1 MKNTPGFLLSGVSA
15 GLKKDKKRDLA
26 LIFSTVPAHASA
38 IFTKNLIKGAPV
50 LVGQERIAG
59 GFCQALIINSVNAN
73 AFTGQRGY
81 EDSLEVANTLSGRL
95 GIDESLVIP
104 SSTGV
109 TGEWLRVGK
118 IKKSIPKLIK
128 ALGEDNVREAAEAI
142 MTTDSFPKY
151 ASRQFAIRESRHLA
165 VEEKIA
171 TVSAIGK
178 GAGMICPDMAT
189 MLCFIMTDLNIQR
202 KALSKALVAAADGSF
217 NAITVD
223 GDTSPNDSV
232 FILANGVLGNRQI
245 TEKSGDYGRFVDVL
259 SSLCGEIAGMIVSD
273 GEGAT
278 KMVRI
283 NVTEARTERDAEKI
297 ARTIATS
304 QLVKTAFYGEDAN
317 WGRIVAA
324 AGRAGVK
331 FDPERIKLYFGGV
344 EVFSK
349 GVRSKPESRF
359 ASVFKKPSFAVTL
372 SLGEGE
378 AAYSILT
385 SDLSHEYVSI
395 NSDYRT

>member
-1 MKNTPGFLLSGVSA
+1 MCTCEMKNVPGFLLSGVSA
-15 GLKKDKKRDLA
+15 GLKKNGKKDLA
-26 LIFSTVPAHASA
+26 LIFSTAPARTAA
-38 IFTKNLIKGAPV
+38 IFTKNLIKGAPL
-50 LVGQERIAG
+50 LVAQERLGG

-81 EDSLEVANTLSGRL
+81 EDALSVANALSARL

-109 TGEWLRVGK
+109 TGERLRIGK
-118 IKKSIPKLIK
+118 IKKSIPMLVKG
-128 ALGEDNVREAAEAI
+128 LGEDNVREAAEAI

-151 ASRQFAIRESRHLA
+151 ASRQFAA
-165 VEEKIA
+165 GEKTA

-178 GAGMICPDMAT
+178 GAGMICPNMAT
-189 MLCFIMTDLNIQR
+189 MLCFIMTDLNIRR
-202 KALSKALVAAADGSF
+202 KALSKALAEAADGSF

-232 FILANGVLGNRQI
+232 FILANGALGNREI
-245 TEKSGDYGRFVDVL
+245 TEKSRDYGKFVEAL
-259 SSLCGEIAGMIVSD
+259 SSLCGEIAEMIVRD

-278 KMVRI
+278 KVVRI
-283 NVTEARTERDAEKI
+283 NVTEARTKGDAEKV

-331 FDPERIKLYFGGV
+331 FDPEKIKLYFGGT

-359 ASVFKKPSFAVTL
+359 ASVFKKPSFTVTL
-372 SLGEGE
+372 SLGEGK
-378 AAYSILT
+378 ADYSVLT
-385 SDLSHEYVSI
+385 SDLSHKYVSI

>member
-1 MKNTPGFLLSGVSA
+1 MKNTPGFLLSGVCA
-15 GLKKDKKRDLA
+15 GLKKNEKRDLA
-26 LIFSTVPAHASA
+26 LIFSTVPARASA

-50 LVGQERIAG
+50 LVGQERIADG
-59 GFCQALIINSVNAN
+59 LCQALIINSVNAN

-81 EDSLEVANTLSGRL
+81 RDSLEVANTLSGRL

-118 IKKSIPKLIK
+118 IKKAIPKLVK
-128 ALGEDNVREAAEAI
+128 GLGEDNVPEAAEAI

-151 ASRQFAIRESRHLA
+151 ASRQLA
-165 VEEKIA
+165 VGEKTA

-178 GAGMICPDMAT
+178 GAGMICPNMAT

-202 KALSKALVAAADGSF
+202 KALSKALAAAASGSF

-232 FILANGVLGNRQI
+232 FILANGVLGNREI
-245 TEKSGDYGRFVDVL
+245 KEKSGDYGKFVDAL
-259 SSLCGEIAGMIVSD
+259 SSLCGEIAEMIVTD

-278 KMVRI
+278 KVVRI
-283 NVTEARTERDAEKI
+283 SVTEAKTERDAEKI

-331 FDPERIKLYFGGV
+331 FDPEKIRLYFGGM

-349 GVRSKPESRF
+349 GIRSKPESRF
-359 ASVFKKPSFAVTL
+359 ASVFKKPSFTVTL

-385 SDLSHEYVSI
+385 SDLSHEYVSV

>member
-1 MKNTPGFLLSGVSA
+1 MKNVPGFLLSGVSA
-15 GLKKDKKRDLA
+15 GLKENKERDLA
-26 LIFSTVPAHASA
+26 LIFSTVPARASA
-38 IFTKNLIKGAPV
+38 IFTKNLLKGAPV
-50 LVGQERIAG
+50 LVGKERIAG
-59 GFCQALIINSVNAN
+59 GFCQAIIINSVNAN

-128 ALGEDNVREAAEAI
+128 GLGEDNVREAAEAI

-151 ASRQFAIRESRHLA
+151 ASRQFSMGG
-165 VEEKIA
+165 KTA

-178 GAGMICPDMAT
+178 GAGMICPNMAT
-189 MLCFIMTDLNIQR
+189 MLCFIMTDLNVGR
-202 KALSKALVAAADGSF
+202 KALSKALAVAASGSF

-232 FILANGVLGNRQI
+232 FILANGVLENKQI
-245 TEKSGDYGRFVDVL
+245 TEKNGDYGKFVDVL
-259 SSLCGEIAGMIVSD
+259 SSLCGEIAGMMVSD

-278 KMVRI
+278 KVVRI
-283 NVTEARTERDAEKI
+283 NVTEARTERDAEKV

-331 FDPERIKLYFGGV
+331 FDPEKIKLYFGGV

-359 ASVFKKPSFAVTL
+359 ASVFKKPSFTVTL
-372 SLGEGE
+372 SLGEGK

-385 SDLSHEYVSI
+385 SDLSHKYISI

>member
-1 MKNTPGFLLSGVSA
+1 MKNVPGFLLSGVSA
-15 GLKKDKKRDLA
+15 GLKKDEKRDLA
-26 LIFSTVPAHASA
+26 LIFSTLPAHASA

-59 GFCQALIINSVNAN
+59 GLCQAIIINSVNAN
-73 AFTGQRGY
+73 AFTGQKGY
-81 EDSLEVANTLSGRL
+81 EDSLEIADTLSRRL

-109 TGEWLRVGK
+109 TGKWLRVGK
-118 IKKSIPKLIK
+118 IKKSIPRLIK
-128 ALGEDNVREAAEAI
+128 GLGEDNTLEVAEAI

-151 ASRQFAIRESRHLA
+151 ASRQLA
-165 VEEKIA
+165 VGEKTA

-178 GAGMICPDMAT
+178 GAGMICPNMAT

-202 KALSKALVAAADGSF
+202 KALSKALVAAASGSF

-232 FILANGVLGNRQI
+232 FILANGVLGNKQI
-245 TEKSGDYGRFVDVL
+245 TEKSGDYGKFVDTL
-259 SSLCGEIAGMIVSD
+259 SSLCGEIAQMIVKD

-278 KMVRI
+278 KVVRI
-283 NVTEARTERDAEKI
+283 RVTEAKTERDAEKI

-317 WGRIVAA
+317 WGRIIAA

-331 FDPERIKLYFGGV
+331 FDPEKIKLYFGGT

-349 GVRSKPESRF
+349 GVRSQPESKF
-359 ASVFKKPSFAVTL
+359 ARVFKKPSFAVTL
-372 SLGEGE
+372 SLGEGK
-378 AAYSILT
+378 AGYSLIT
-385 SDLSHEYVSI
+385 SDLSHEYISI

>member
-1 MKNTPGFLLSGVSA
+1 MKNVPGFLLSGVSA
-15 GLKKDKKRDLA
+15 GLKKDGKKDLA
-26 LIFSTVPAHASA
+26 LIFSTTPARASA
-38 IFTKNLIKGAPV
+38 IFTKNLIKGAPL
-50 LVGQERIAG
+50 LVAQERLSG

-73 AFTGQRGY
+73 AYTGRKGY
-81 EDSLEVANTLSGRL
+81 EDALSVANALSARL
-95 GIDESLVIP
+95 RIDESLVIP

-118 IKKSIPKLIK
+118 IKKSIPILTKN
-128 ALGEDNVREAAEAI
+128 LGESNFHEAAEAI

-151 ASRQFAIRESRHLA
+151 ASRQL
-165 VEEKIA
+165 VVGEKTA
-171 TVSAIGK
+171 TISAIGK
-178 GAGMICPDMAT
+178 GAGMICPNMAT
-189 MLCFIMTDLNIQR
+189 MLCFIMTDLNVQR
-202 KALSKALVAAADGSF
+202 KALSKALAKAASGSF

-232 FILANGVLGNRQI
+232 FILANGVLANRQI
-245 TEKSGDYGRFVDVL
+245 TEKSGDYGRLVEVL
-259 SSLCGEIAGMIVSD
+259 SSLCAEIAEMIVRD

-278 KMVRI
+278 KVVRI
-283 NVTEARTERDAEKI
+283 NVTEARNEADAEKV

-324 AGRAGVK
+324 AGRAGVG
-331 FDPERIKLYFGGV
+331 FDPEKIKLYFEGV

-349 GVRSKPESRF
+349 GIRSKPESRF
-359 ASVFKKPSFAVTL
+359 AYVFKKPSFTVTL

-378 AAYSILT
+378 AVYSILT
-385 SDLSHEYVSI
+385 SDLSHKFVSI

>member
-1 MKNTPGFLLSGVSA
+1 MKNVPGFLLSGVSA
-15 GLKKDKKRDLA
+15 GLKKDGKRDLA
-26 LIFSTVPAHASA
+26 LIFSTVPARASA
-38 IFTKNLIKGAPV
+38 IFTKNLIKGAPI
-50 LVGQERIAG
+50 LVAEKRISG

-109 TGEWLRVGK
+109 TGERLRVGK
-118 IKKSIPKLIK
+118 IKKSIPRLIRG
-128 ALGEDNVREAAEAI
+128 LGEDNIREAAEAI

-151 ASRQFAIRESRHLA
+151 ASRQLA
-165 VEEKIA
+165 VGEKTA
-171 TVSAIGK
+171 TVSAVAK

-202 KALSKALVAAADGSF
+202 KALSKALGAAARGSF

-232 FILANGVLGNRQI
+232 FILANGVLGNREV
-245 TEKSGDYGRFVDVL
+245 TEKGGDYGKFADVL
-259 SSLCGEIAGMIVSD
+259 SSLCGEIAEMIVSD

-278 KMVRI
+278 KVVRI
-283 NVTEARTERDAEKI
+283 SVTEARTGRDAEKI

-331 FDPERIKLYFGGV
+331 FDPEKIKLYFDGT
-344 EVFSK
+344 EVFAD
-349 GVRSKPESRF
+349 GVRSLPESRF
-359 ASVFKKPSFAVTL
+359 ARVFKKPSFTVTL
-372 SLGEGE
+372 SLGEGK
-378 AAYSILT
+378 AVYSLLT
-385 SDLSHEYVSI
+385 SDLSHEYVSV

>member
-1 MKNTPGFLLSGVSA
+1 MKNTSGFLLSGVSA
-15 GLKKDKKRDLA
+15 GLKKNEKRDLA
-26 LIFSTVPAHASA
+26 LIFSTVPARASA

-59 GFCQALIINSVNAN
+59 GLCQALIINSVNAN

-81 EDSLEVANTLSGRL
+81 EDSLEVANTLSRRL

-118 IKKSIPKLIK
+118 IKKAIPKLVK
-128 ALGEDNVREAAEAI
+128 SLGEDNAREAAEAI

-151 ASRQFAIRESRHLA
+151 ASRQLA
-165 VEEKIA
+165 VGEKTA

-178 GAGMICPDMAT
+178 GAGMICPNMAT

-202 KALSKALVAAADGSF
+202 KALSKALAEAASGSF

-232 FILANGVLGNRQI
+232 FILANGVLGNREI
-245 TEKSGDYGRFVDVL
+245 KEKSGDYGKFVDAL
-259 SSLCGEIAGMIVSD
+259 SSLCGEIAEMIVTD

-278 KMVRI
+278 KVVRI
-283 NVTEARTERDAEKI
+283 SVTEAKTKKDAEKI

-331 FDPERIKLYFGGV
+331 FDPEKIRLYFGRM

-349 GVRSKPESRF
+349 GIRSKPESRF
-359 ASVFKKPSFAVTL
+359 ASVFKKPSFTVTL

-385 SDLSHEYVSI
+385 SDLSHEYVSV

>member
-15 GLKKDKKRDLA
+15 GLKKDGKRDLA
-26 LIFSTVPAHASA
+26 LILSAVPARTAA
-38 IFTKNLIKGAPV
+38 IFTKNLLKGAPV

-59 GFCQALIINSVNAN
+59 GLCQALIINSANAN
-73 AFTGQRGY
+73 AFTGRKGY
-81 EDSLEVANTLSGRL
+81 RDSLEVADALSRRL

-109 TGEWLRVGK
+109 TGERLRVGK
-118 IKKSIPKLIK
+118 IRKSIPRLIRG
-128 ALGEDNVREAAEAI
+128 LGEDNVREAAEAI

-151 ASRQFAIRESRHLA
+151 ASRQFAA
-165 VEEKIA
+165 GEKTA

-189 MLCFIMTDLNIQR
+189 MLCFVMTDINIGR
-202 KALSKALVAAADGSF
+202 EALSKALSAAADVSF

-232 FILANGVLGNRQI
+232 FILANGVLGNREI
-245 TEKSGDYGRFVDVL
+245 TEKSGDYAGFADAL
-259 SSLCGEIAGMIVSD
+259 SSVCGEIAEMIVSD

-278 KMVRI
+278 KVVRI
-283 NVTEARTERDAEKI
+283 SVTGAGTERDAERI

-304 QLVKTAFYGEDAN
+304 QLVKTAFYGEDPN

-331 FDPERIKLYFGGV
+331 FDPEKMKLYFDGT
-344 EVFSK
+344 EVFSG
-349 GVRSKPESRF
+349 GVRSRPESRF
-359 ASVFKKPSFAVTL
+359 ASVFKKPSFKVTL
-372 SLGEGE
+372 SLGEGK

>member
-1 MKNTPGFLLSGVSA
+1 MKNVPGFLLSGVSA
-15 GLKKDKKRDLA
+15 GLKKDEKRDLA
-26 LIFSTVPAHASA
+26 LIFSTVPARASA

-59 GFCQALIINSVNAN
+59 GLCQALIINSVNAN

-128 ALGEDNVREAAEAI
+128 GLGEDNVREAAEAI

-151 ASRQFAIRESRHLA
+151 ASRQFA
-165 VEEKIA
+165 VGEKTA

-202 KALSKALVAAADGSF
+202 KALSKALVAAASGSF

-245 TEKSGDYGRFVDVL
+245 TEKSGDYGKFVDVL

-278 KMVRI
+278 KVVRI
-283 NVTEARTERDAEKI
+283 NVTEARTERDAEKV

-331 FDPERIKLYFGGV
+331 FDPEKIKLYFGGV

-359 ASVFKKPSFAVTL
+359 ASVFKKPSFTVTL

-385 SDLSHEYVSI
+385 SDLSHKYVSI

>member
-1 MKNTPGFLLSGVSA
+1 MKIPSGFLLSGVSA
-15 GLKKDKKRDLA
+15 GLKKDEKRDLA
-26 LIFSTVPAHASA
+26 LIFSKVPAHASA

-59 GFCQALIINSVNAN
+59 GLCQALIINSVNAN
-73 AFTGQRGY
+73 AFTGQKGY

-95 GIDESLVIP
+95 GIDDSLVIP

-118 IKKSIPKLIK
+118 IKKSIPRLIK
-128 ALGEDNVREAAEAI
+128 GLGEDNFREAAEAI

-151 ASRQFAIRESRHLA
+151 ASRRL
-165 VEEKIA
+165 VVGEKTA

-202 KALSKALVAAADGSF
+202 KALSRALVAAASGSF
-217 NAITVD
+217 NSITVD

-245 TEKSGDYGRFVDVL
+245 TEKSGDYGRFVEVL

-278 KMVRI
+278 KAVRI
-283 NVTEARTERDAEKI
+283 NVTEARTERDAEKV

-331 FDPERIKLYFGGV
+331 FDPEKIKLYFDGI

-349 GVRSKPESRF
+349 GVRSKSESRF
-359 ASVFKKPSFAVTL
+359 ASVFKEPSFTVTL

-378 AAYSILT
+378 ASYSILT
-385 SDLSHEYVSI
+385 SDLSHKYVSI

>member
-15 GLKKDKKRDLA
+15 GLKKDEKRDLA
-26 LIFSTVPAHASA
+26 LIFSTVPARASA

-50 LVGQERIAG
+50 LVGKERIAG
-59 GFCQALIINSVNAN
+59 GLCQALIINSVNAN

-81 EDSLEVANTLSGRL
+81 RDSLEVANTLSGRL

-118 IKKSIPKLIK
+118 IKKTIPKLVK
-128 ALGEDNVREAAEAI
+128 GLGEDNIREAAEAI

-151 ASRQFAIRESRHLA
+151 ASRQLA
-165 VEEKIA
+165 VGEKTA

-178 GAGMICPDMAT
+178 GAGMICPNMAT

-202 KALSKALVAAADGSF
+202 KALSKALVAAAGGSF

-232 FILANGVLGNRQI
+232 FILANGVLGNREI
-245 TEKSGDYGRFVDVL
+245 KEKSKHYGKFVEVL
-259 SSLCGEIAGMIVSD
+259 SSLCGEIAEMIVRD

-278 KMVRI
+278 KVVRI
-283 NVTEARTERDAEKI
+283 SVTEAKTERDAEKI

-331 FDPERIKLYFGGV
+331 FDPEKIKLYFDGM

-349 GVRSKPESRF
+349 GIRSKPESRF
-359 ASVFKKPSFAVTL
+359 ASVFKKPSFTVTL
-372 SLGEGE
+372 SIGEGDV
-378 AAYSILT
+378 AYSILT
-385 SDLSHEYVSI
+385 SDLSHEYVSV

>member
-1 MKNTPGFLLSGVSA
+1 MKNVPGFLLSGVSA
-15 GLKKDKKRDLA
+15 GLKKNGEKDLA
-26 LIFSTVPAHASA
+26 LIWSTAPARASA

-50 LVGQERIAG
+50 LVGEERIAG

-73 AFTGQRGY
+73 AFTGRRGY
-81 EDSLEVANTLSGRL
+81 EDALEVANTLSGRL

-118 IKKSIPKLIK
+118 IKKSIPRLIK
-128 ALGEDNVREAAEAI
+128 GLGEDNVREAAEAI

-151 ASRQFAIRESRHLA
+151 ASRQFA
-165 VEEKIA
+165 VGEKTA
-171 TVSAIGK
+171 TISAIGK

-202 KALSKALVAAADGSF
+202 KALSKALAVAAACSF

-232 FILANGVLGNRQI
+232 FLLANGVLENREI
-245 TEKSGDYGRFVDVL
+245 TEKSRDYGRFVEVL
-259 SSLCGEIAGMIVSD
+259 SSLCGEIAEMIVKD

-278 KMVRI
+278 KVVRI
-283 NVTEARTERDAEKI
+283 NVTEARTRGDAEKV

-331 FDPERIKLYFGGV
+331 FDPEKIKLYFGET

-349 GVRSKPESRF
+349 GVRSKPESKF
-359 ASVFKKPSFAVTL
+359 ARVFKKPSFTVTL
-372 SLGEGE
+372 SLGEGK
-378 AAYSILT
+378 ADYSILT
-385 SDLSHEYVSI
+385 NDLSHEYVSI

>member
-1 MKNTPGFLLSGVSA
+1 MKNAPGFMLSGVSA
-15 GLKKDKKRDLA
+15 GLKKDGKRDLA
-26 LIFSTVPAHASA
+26 LIFSAVPARASA
-38 IFTKNLIKGAPV
+38 IFTKNLIKGAPL
-50 LVGQERIAG
+50 LVAEERIRSG
-59 GFCQALIINSVNAN
+59 LCQAIVINSANAN
-73 AFTGQRGY
+73 ACTGERGY
-81 EDSLEVANTLSGRL
+81 RDSLGVAEVVSRRL
-95 GIDESLVIP
+95 GIDEPLVIP

-109 TGEWLRVGK
+109 IGERLPAGK
-118 IKKSIPKLIK
+118 IKKSIPKLVRN
-128 ALGEDNVREAAEAI
+128 LGEDNVREAAEAI

-151 ASRQFAIRESRHLA
+151 ASRQFAA
-165 VEEKIA
+165 GEKTA

-189 MLCFIMTDLNIQR
+189 MLCFIMTDLNIRR
-202 KALSKALVAAADGSF
+202 KALSKALAEAAGGSF

-232 FILANGVLGNRQI
+232 FILANGALGNREI
-245 TEKSGDYGRFVDVL
+245 TEKSGDYRKFVDAL
-259 SSLCGEIAGMIVSD
+259 SSLCGEIAEMIVSD

-278 KMVRI
+278 KVVRI
-283 NVTEARTERDAEKI
+283 SVTEARTESDAEKI
-297 ARTIATS
+297 ARTIAAS

-331 FDPERIKLYFGGV
+331 FDPEKIKLYFDGT

-359 ASVFKKPSFAVTL
+359 ASVFKKPSFTVAL
-372 SLGEGE
+372 SLGEGR

-385 SDLSHEYVSI
+385 SDLSHKYVSI

>member
-1 MKNTPGFLLSGVSA
+1 MKNVPGFLLSGVSA
-15 GLKKDKKRDLA
+15 GLKKNGEKDLA
-26 LIFSTVPAHASA
+26 LIFSTALARTAA
-38 IFTKNLIKGAPV
+38 IFTKNLIKGAPL
-50 LVGQERIAG
+50 LVAQERLGG

-81 EDSLEVANTLSGRL
+81 EDALSVANALSARL

-109 TGEWLRVGK
+109 TGERLRIGK
-118 IKKSIPKLIK
+118 IKKSIPMLIK
-128 ALGEDNVREAAEAI
+128 GLGEDNVCEAAEAI

-151 ASRQFAIRESRHLA
+151 ASRQFAA
-165 VEEKIA
+165 GEKTA

-189 MLCFIMTDLNIQR
+189 MLCFIMTDLNVQR
-202 KALSKALVAAADGSF
+202 KALSKALAEAADGSF

-232 FILANGVLGNRQI
+232 FILANGALGNREI
-245 TEKSGDYGRFVDVL
+245 TEKSRDYGKFVEAL
-259 SSLCGEIAGMIVSD
+259 SSLCAEIAEMIVRD

-278 KMVRI
+278 KIVRI
-283 NVTEARTERDAEKI
+283 NVTEARTRAEAEKV

-331 FDPERIKLYFGGV
+331 FDPEKIKLYFGAV

-359 ASVFKKPSFAVTL
+359 ASVFKKPSFTVTL
-372 SLGEGE
+372 SLGEGK
-378 AAYSILT
+378 ADYSVLT
-385 SDLSHEYVSI
+385 SDLSHKYVSI

>member
-15 GLKKDKKRDLA
+15 GLKKDGKRDLA
-26 LIFSTVPAHASA
+26 LILSAVPARAAA
-38 IFTKNLIKGAPV
+38 IFTKNLLKGAPV

-59 GFCQALIINSVNAN
+59 GLCQALIINSANAN
-73 AFTGQRGY
+73 AFTGRKGY
-81 EDSLEVANTLSGRL
+81 RDSLEVADALSRRL

-109 TGEWLRVGK
+109 TGERLRVGK
-118 IKKSIPKLIK
+118 IRKSIPRLIRG
-128 ALGEDNVREAAEAI
+128 LGEDNVREAAEAI

-151 ASRQFAIRESRHLA
+151 ASRQFAA
-165 VEEKIA
+165 GGKTA

-189 MLCFIMTDLNIQR
+189 MLCFVMTDVNIGR
-202 KALSKALVAAADGSF
+202 EALSKALSAAADVSF

-232 FILANGVLGNRQI
+232 FILANAVLGNREI
-245 TEKSGDYGRFVDVL
+245 TEKSGDYAGFADAL
-259 SSLCGEIAGMIVSD
+259 SSVCGEIAEMIVSD

-278 KMVRI
+278 KVVRI
-283 NVTEARTERDAEKI
+283 SVTGAGTERDAERI

-304 QLVKTAFYGEDAN
+304 QLVKTAFYGEDPN

-331 FDPERIKLYFGGV
+331 FDPEKMKLYFDGT
-344 EVFSK
+344 EVFSG
-349 GVRSKPESRF
+349 GVRSRPESRF
-359 ASVFKKPSFAVTL
+359 ASVFKKPSFKVTL
-372 SLGEGE
+372 SLGEGK

>member
-1 MKNTPGFLLSGVSA
+1 
-15 GLKKDKKRDLA
+15 
-26 LIFSTVPAHASA
+26 
-38 IFTKNLIKGAPV
+38 
-50 LVGQERIAG
+50 
-59 GFCQALIINSVNAN
+59 
-73 AFTGQRGY
+73 
-81 EDSLEVANTLSGRL
+81 
-95 GIDESLVIP
+95 
-104 SSTGV
+104 
-109 TGEWLRVGK
+109 
-118 IKKSIPKLIK
+118 
-128 ALGEDNVREAAEAI
+128 
-142 MTTDSFPKY
+142 
-151 ASRQFAIRESRHLA
+151 
-165 VEEKIA
+165 
-171 TVSAIGK
+171 
-178 GAGMICPDMAT
+178 MICPNMAT

-202 KALSKALVAAADGSF
+202 KALSKALVAAAGGSF

-232 FILANGVLGNRQI
+232 FILANGVLGNREI
-245 TEKSGDYGRFVDVL
+245 TEKSKHYGKFVEVL
-259 SSLCGEIAGMIVSD
+259 SSLCGEIAEMIVRD

-278 KMVRI
+278 KVVRI
-283 NVTEARTERDAEKI
+283 SVTEARTEKDAEKI

-331 FDPERIKLYFGGV
+331 FDPEKIRLYFGGM

-349 GVRSKPESRF
+349 GIRSKPESRF
-359 ASVFKKPSFAVTL
+359 ASVFKKPSFTVTL

-385 SDLSHEYVSI
+385 SDLSHEYVSV

>member
-1 MKNTPGFLLSGVSA
+1 MQNVPGFLLNGVSA
-15 GLKKDKKRDLA
+15 GLKKNEERDLA
-26 LIFSTVPAHASA
+26 LIFSKVPARASA
-38 IFTKNLIKGAPV
+38 IFTKNLIKGAPI
-50 LVGQERIAG
+50 LVAEERIGG

-73 AFTGQRGY
+73 AFTGRRGY
-81 EDSLEVANTLSGRL
+81 EDSLEVANTLSRGL

-109 TGEWLRVGK
+109 TGERLRVGK

-128 ALGEDNVREAAEAI
+128 GLGEDNLREAAEAI

-151 ASRQFAIRESRHLA
+151 ASRQLR
-165 VEEKIA
+165 VGEKTA

-178 GAGMICPDMAT
+178 GAGMICPNMAT

-202 KALSKALVAAADGSF
+202 KALSKALAEAARGSF

-232 FILANGVLGNRQI
+232 FILANGILGNKQT
-245 TEKSGDYGRFVDVL
+245 TEKSGDYGKFVDVL
-259 SSLCGEIAGMIVSD
+259 SSLCGEIAEMIVSD

-278 KMVRI
+278 KVVRI

-324 AGRAGVK
+324 AGRAGVR
-331 FDPERIKLYFGGV
+331 FDPEKIKLYFGAI

-359 ASVFKKPSFAVTL
+359 ASVFKKPSFTVTL

-385 SDLSHEYVSI
+385 SDLSHKYVSI

>member
-1 MKNTPGFLLSGVSA
+1 MKNVPGFLLSGVSA
-15 GLKKDKKRDLA
+15 GLKKNGKKDLA
-26 LIFSTVPAHASA
+26 LIFSTVPARASA
-38 IFTKNLIKGAPV
+38 IFTKNLLKGAPV
-50 LVGQERIAG
+50 LVGKERIAG
-59 GFCQALIINSVNAN
+59 GLCQAIIVNSVNAN

-81 EDSLEVANTLSGRL
+81 EDSLEVADALSRQL

-109 TGEWLRVGK
+109 TGQWLRVGK
-118 IKKSIPKLIK
+118 IKKAIPRL
-128 ALGEDNVREAAEAI
+128 ARGLGEDNARDAAEAI

-151 ASRQFAIRESRHLA
+151 ASRQFS
-165 VEEKIA
+165 VGGKTA
-171 TVSAIGK
+171 TVSAVGK
-178 GAGMICPDMAT
+178 GAGMICPNMAT
-189 MLCFIMTDLNIQR
+189 MLCFIMTDLNVGR
-202 KALSKALVAAADGSF
+202 RALSKALSAAAGGSF

-232 FILANGVLGNRQI
+232 FILANGLLGNRRI
-245 TEKSGDYGRFVDVL
+245 TEKSGDYARFVDVL
-259 SSLCGEIAGMIVSD
+259 SSLCGEIAEMIVRD

-278 KMVRI
+278 KVVRI
-283 NVTEARTERDAEKI
+283 SVTEARTERDAERI

-324 AGRAGVK
+324 AGRAGVE
-331 FDPERIKLYFGGV
+331 FDPEKIRLYFGGV

-359 ASVFKKPSFAVTL
+359 ASVFKKPSFTVTL

-385 SDLSHEYVSI
+385 SDLSHEYVSV

>member
-1 MKNTPGFLLSGVSA
+1 MKTTPGFLLSGVSA
-15 GLKKDKKRDLA
+15 GLKKNEKRDLA
-26 LIFSTVPAHASA
+26 LIFSTVPARASA
-38 IFTKNLIKGAPV
+38 IFTKNLIKGAPI
-50 LVGQERIAG
+50 LVAEERISS

-73 AFTGQRGY
+73 AFTGQKGY
-81 EDSLEVANTLSGRL
+81 EDSLEVANMLSGRL

-118 IKKSIPKLIK
+118 IKKSIPRLIK
-128 ALGEDNVREAAEAI
+128 GLGEDNVREAAEAI

-151 ASRQFAIRESRHLA
+151 ASRQLA
-165 VEEKIA
+165 VAEKTA

-178 GAGMICPDMAT
+178 GAGMICPNMAT

-202 KALSKALVAAADGSF
+202 KALSKALAVAASGSF

-232 FILANGVLGNRQI
+232 FILANGLLGNKEI
-245 TEKSGDYGRFVDVL
+245 TEKSGDYSKFVDVL
-259 SSLCGEIAGMIVSD
+259 SSLCGEIAEMIVSD

-278 KMVRI
+278 KVVRI
-283 NVTEARTERDAEKI
+283 SVTEARTERDAEVV

-331 FDPERIKLYFGGV
+331 FDPEKIKLYFGGV

-359 ASVFKKPSFAVTL
+359 ASVFKKPSFTVTL
-372 SLGEGE
+372 NLGEGK
-378 AAYSILT
+378 AAYSLLT
-385 SDLSHEYVSI
+385 SDLSHRYVSI

>member
-1 MKNTPGFLLSGVSA
+1 MKNVPGFLLSGVSA
-15 GLKKDKKRDLA
+15 GLKKNKERDLA
-26 LIFSTVPAHASA
+26 LIFSTVPARASA
-38 IFTKNLIKGAPV
+38 IFTKNLLKGAPV
-50 LVGQERIAG
+50 LVGKERIAG
-59 GFCQALIINSVNAN
+59 GFCQAIIINSVNAN

-128 ALGEDNVREAAEAI
+128 GLGEDNVREAAEAI

-151 ASRQFAIRESRHLA
+151 ASRQFSMGG
-165 VEEKIA
+165 KTA

-178 GAGMICPDMAT
+178 GAGMICPNMAT
-189 MLCFIMTDLNIQR
+189 MLCFIMTDLNVGR
-202 KALSKALVAAADGSF
+202 KALSKALAVAASGSF

-232 FILANGVLGNRQI
+232 FILANGVLGNKQI
-245 TEKSGDYGRFVDVL
+245 TEKSGDYGKFVDVL

-278 KMVRI
+278 KVVRI
-283 NVTEARTERDAEKI
+283 NVTEARTERDAEKV
-297 ARTIATS
+297 ARTVATS

-331 FDPERIKLYFGGV
+331 FDPEKIKLYFGGV

-359 ASVFKKPSFAVTL
+359 ASVFKKPSFTVTL
-372 SLGEGE
+372 SLGEGK

-385 SDLSHEYVSI
+385 SDLSHKYVSI

>member
-1 MKNTPGFLLSGVSA
+1 MKSVPGFLLSGVSA
-15 GLKKDKKRDLA
+15 GLRKNKKKDLA

-59 GFCQALIINSVNAN
+59 GLCQALIINSVNAN

-81 EDSLEVANTLSGRL
+81 EDSLEVANTLSRQL
-95 GIDESLVIP
+95 GIGQSLVIP

-109 TGEWLRVGK
+109 TGERLRVGK
-118 IKKSIPKLIK
+118 IKKSIPRLIK
-128 ALGEDNVREAAEAI
+128 GLGEGNVREAAEAI

-151 ASRQFAIRESRHLA
+151 ASSQLA
-165 VEEKIA
+165 VGEKTA

-189 MLCFIMTDLNIQR
+189 MLCFIMTDLDIER
-202 KALSKALVAAADGSF
+202 KALSTALEAAARGSF

-245 TEKSGDYGRFVDVL
+245 TEKSRYYGELVDVL
-259 SSLCGEIAGMIVSD
+259 SSLCAEIAEMIVSD

-278 KMVRI
+278 KVVRI
-283 NVTEARTERDAEKI
+283 NVTEARTEKDAEKI

-324 AGRAGVK
+324 AGRAGVG
-331 FDPERIKLYFGGV
+331 FDPEKIKLYFEGV
-344 EVFSK
+344 EVFSE
-349 GVRSKPESRF
+349 GMRSKPESRF
-359 ASVFKKPSFAVTL
+359 ARVFRKPSFTVTL
-372 SLGEGE
+372 SLGEGR

-385 SDLSHEYVSI
+385 SDLSHKYVSI